1 MAKISVLGSGSWGL
15 ALALLLHNNG
25 HEVLLWSARPENARK
40 LREKRENPDRLPGV
54 RLPDE
59 IDVLTD
65 MERALKDVDVTVLAV
80 ASPYIRSTAHKMAPF
95 VCKDQKIVNVAK
107 GIEEKTLKTLSEV
120 IEEEIPQG
128 NVAVLSGPSHAEE
141 VGRGLPTTCVI
152 SAHTQEVAEYL
163 QSIFMSPVFR
173 VYTTPD
179 ILGVE
184 LGGALKNV
192 IALAAGTADGL
203 GYGDNTKAALITRG
217 ITEIGRLGKKM
228 GAQME
233 TFYGLSGIGDLIV
246 TCASKHSRNRK
257 AGYLIGQGYTMEEA
271 MKEVQMVV
279 EGVYSARAARELAE
293 KYEVEMP
300 IITEVNRVLFE
311 GKSAAEAVMDLML
324 RDKKVETPMLPW
336 GNA

>member
-1 MAKISVLGSGSWGL
+1 MAKISVLGSGSWGM
-15 ALALLLHNNG
+15 ALALLLYNNG
-25 HEVLLWSARPENARK
+25 HEVLLWSARPEDARK
-40 LREKRENPDRLPGV
+40 LREKRENPSRLPGV
-54 RLPDE
+54 VIPDKIE
-59 IDVLTD
+59 IMTD
-65 MERALKDVDVTVLAV
+65 LERALKDVDVTVLAV

-95 VCKDQKIVNVAK
+95 VCGNQKIVNVAK

-141 VGRGLPTTCVI
+141 VGRGLPTTCVV
-152 SAHTQEVAEYL
+152 SAHTQETAEYL

-257 AGYLIGQGYTMEEA
+257 AGYLIGQGHTMEEA
-271 MKEVQMVV
+271 MDEVQMVV

-336 GNA
+336 ENI

>member
-152 SAHTQEVAEYL
+152 SAHTQEAAEYL

-184 LGGALKNV
+184 LGGTLKNV

-336 GNA
+336 ENA

>member
-1 MAKISVLGSGSWGL
+1 MAIISVLGSGSWGL

-152 SAHTQEVAEYL
+152 SAHTQEAAEYL

-336 GNA
+336 ENA

>member
-1 MAKISVLGSGSWGL
+1 MAKISVLGSGSWGM

-25 HEVLLWSARPENARK
+25 HEVLLWSARPEDARK

-336 GNA
+336 ENA